1 MMESPLAMQ
10 VRYCLVNKKPVYPS
24 PPSHTFFSG
33 ASSKRRNASRR
44 LPSFAACCSAACC
57 SAACCSCFCPQ
68 HMARALPGPTPA
80 GLVCWFGGGHG
91 CLWWIYL
98 QLFNRL
104 TYEWSSLRPDMPR
117 QNDGILWEVGQHI

>member
-1 MMESPLAMQ
+1 MESPFAMQ

-24 PPSHTFFSG
+24 PPSHTFFQAPVQKG
-33 ASSKRRNASRR
+33 ATPRGGCH
-44 LPSFAACCSAACC
+44 PSQLAAAQRAAAVFVLSTRPGRCQVQP
-57 SAACCSCFCPQ
+57 PQ
-68 HMARALPGPTPA
+68 G
-80 GLVCWFGGGHG
+80 WFVGSGGGHG

-104 TYEWSSLRPDMPR
+104 TYKWSSLHGPDMPR